1 MALRNALGTGKGLA
15 GHTGNRINA
24 PRYSCNKALA
34 ILATTIGSGLAV
46 HQEEMD
52 SSHRYFMFLL
62 SWFFTT
68 KEYTVSGHS

>member
-1 MALRNALGTGKGLA
+1 MALRDRLGTGKGLA
-15 GHTGNRINA
+15 GHAGNRINA
-24 PRYSCNKALA
+24 PRYTYNKALA
-34 ILATTIGSGLAV
+34 ISATTTGSGLAV

-68 KEYTVSGHS
+68 KEYIVSGHS